1 MENKVLT
8 VCPYCGSGCQMN
20 LIVEEGKIVGAEP
33 ADGRTNEGNLCLK
46 GHYGWDFLNDPQIL
60 TARIRKPMIRKAGTL
75 AEVSWEEAIQYT
87 AEKLTAIKEKY
98 GPDAIMGTG
107 SARGP
112 GNEANYVMQKF
123 MRAVIGTNNVD
134 HCARVCHGPSVAG
147 LTYSLGD
154 GAMSNSIPEIEDTD
168 LLFIFGYN
176 AAVTHPI
183 VARRIVSAKQKGAT
197 IIVTDPRKTESAR
210 IADTWLPLKG
220 GTNMA
225 LVNAFGHVLIAEE
238 LYDKQYVEKYV
249 DGFAEYKASVQKYT
263 PEYAESI
270 TGVQAAEIRKVMRQY
285 ASANKAM
292 ILYGMGV
299 CQFAQAVDV
308 VKGLASLALLTG
320 NFGRPGVGIGPVRG
334 QNNVQ
339 GSCDMGALPNVYP
352 GYQSV
357 TDDKIRKKFEKAW
370 GVALP
375 RKVGY
380 RITEIPHLVLK
391 EDKVKAYYI
400 FGEDPVQSDPNASEV
415 RETLDKLEFVI
426 VQDIFMNKTA
436 LHADV
441 IFPATSWG
449 EHDGVYSSA
458 DRGFQR
464 IRKAIEP
471 PGEVKPD
478 WQIISEL
485 ATAMGYPMSYRNT
498 EEIWDEMRGLSPSF
512 AGASYRKMEE
522 QGSVQWPCPSE
533 DHPGTPYL
541 YEGNRFTTSSGKG
554 QLFACEWRAPLEQ
567 PDQEYPL
574 SLSTVRE
581 VGHYSVRTM
590 TGNCRALSQLS
601 DEPGFIQM
609 SPADGSS
616 LGIEDGQLVH
626 VVSRR
631 GRVLARAQI
640 SNRVKTGATYMTY
653 HFWIGA
659 CNELTGDYLDPV
671 SKTPE
676 YKYCAIRIEKIA
688 DQLRAEQQV
697 QQEYEALRAQMH
709 VEARPV

>member
-1 MENKVLT
+1 MGNKVLT
-8 VCPYCGSGCQMN
+8 VCPYCGSGCQ
-20 LIVEEGKIVGAEP
+20 LYLLVENGQVVGAEP

-46 GHYGWDFLNDPQIL
+46 GHYGWDFLNDPQLL
-60 TARIRKPMIRKAGTL
+60 TSRLRKPMIRKEGVL
-75 AEVSWEEAIQYT
+75 QEVTWEEAIQFT

-123 MRAVIGTNNVD
+123 MRAAIGTNNID

-168 LLFIFGYN
+168 LLLIFGYN

-183 VARRIVSAKQKGAT
+183 VARRIVKAKQKGAT
-197 IIVTDPRKTESAR
+197 LIVADPRMTESAR

-220 GTNMA
+220 GSNMA
-225 LVNAFGHVLIAEE
+225 LVNAFGHVLVEEE
-238 LYDKQYVEKYV
+238 LYDKDYVSDFVE
-249 DGFAEYKASVQKYT
+249 GFEEYKANVQKYT

-270 TGVQAAEIRKVMRQY
+270 TGVRAADIRKSMRQY
-285 ASANKAM
+285 AKSDKAM

-320 NFGRPGVGIGPVRG
+320 HFGRASVGIGPVRG

-357 TDDKIRKKFEKAW
+357 EDAKLRKKFEKAW
-370 GVALP
+370 GTSLP
-375 RKVGY
+375 DKTGY
-380 RITEIPHLVLK
+380 RLTEVPHLILK
-391 EDKVKAYYI
+391 EHKIKAYYI
-400 FGEDPVQSDPNASEV
+400 FGEDPVQSDPNAAEL
-415 RETLDKLEFVI
+415 REALDQLELVI

-441 IFPATSWG
+441 ILPATSWG

-471 PGEVKPD
+471 PGGVKPD
-478 WQIISEL
+478 WQIISEVS
-485 ATAMGYPMSYRNT
+485 TAMGYPMAYKNS
-498 EEIWDEMRGLSPSF
+498 EEIWDEMRKLCPSF
-512 AGASYRKMEE
+512 AGASYRKMET
-522 QGSVQWPCPSE
+522 QGDVQWPCPSE

-541 YEGNRFTTSSGKG
+541 YKGNRFTTPNGKG

-567 PDQEYPL
+567 PDVEYPL
-574 SLSTVRE
+574 TLSTVRE

-601 DEPGFIQM
+601 DEPGNIQI
-609 SPADGSS
+609 S
-616 LGIEDGQLVH
+616 LEDAAEYGIENGHLVR
-626 VVSRR
+626 VISRR
-631 GRVLARAQI
+631 GKIMARAQV
-640 SNRVKTGATYMTY
+640 SGRTKQGATYMTY

-659 CNELTGDYLDPV
+659 CNELTADYLDPV

-676 YKYCAIRIEKIA
+676 YKYCAVRVEAIA
-688 DQLRAEQQV
+688 DQAKA
-697 QQEYEALRAQMH
+697 EALIRKQYAELRKQMM
-709 VEARPV
+709 VGAMQE

>member
-8 VCPYCGSGCQMN
+8 VCPYCGSGCQ
-20 LIVEEGKIVGAEP
+20 LYLLVENGQVVGAEP

-46 GHYGWDFLNDPQIL
+46 GHYGWDFLNDPQLL
-60 TARIRKPMIRKAGTL
+60 TSRLRKPMIRKEGVL
-75 AEVSWEEAIQYT
+75 QEVSWEEAIGFT
-87 AEKLTAIKEKY
+87 AEKLNAIKEKY

-123 MRAVIGTNNVD
+123 MRAVIGTNNID

-154 GAMSNSIPEIEDTD
+154 GAMSNSIPEIENTD
-168 LLFIFGYN
+168 LLLIFGYN

-183 VARRIVSAKQKGAT
+183 VARRIVKAKQKGAVL
-197 IIVTDPRKTESAR
+197 IVADPRKTESAR

-225 LVNAFGHVLIAEE
+225 LVNAFGHVLIEEE
-238 LYDKQYVEKYV
+238 LYDKDYVSNFV
-249 DGFAEYKASVQKYT
+249 QGFDDYKANVEKYT
-263 PEYAESI
+263 PEYAERI
-270 TGVQAAEIRKVMRQY
+270 TGVRAADIRKVMRQY
-285 ASANKAM
+285 AKSDKAM

-320 NFGRPGVGIGPVRG
+320 HFGRESVGIGPVRG

-357 TDDKIRKKFEKAW
+357 EDAKIRKKFEKAW
-370 GVALP
+370 GTSLP
-375 RKVGY
+375 DKTGY
-380 RITEIPHLVLK
+380 RLTEVPHLILK
-391 EDKVKAYYI
+391 ENKIKAYYI
-400 FGEDPVQSDPNASEV
+400 FGEDPVQSDPNAAEL
-415 RETLDKLEFVI
+415 REALDQLELVI

-441 IFPATSWG
+441 ILPATSWG

-464 IRKAIEP
+464 IRKAIDP
-471 PGEVKPD
+471 PGDVKPD
-478 WQIISEL
+478 WQIISEVS
-485 ATAMGYPMSYRNT
+485 TAMGYPMAYKNS
-498 EEIWDEMRGLSPSF
+498 EEIWDEMRKLCPSF
-512 AGASYRKMEE
+512 AGASYSKMEAL
-522 QGSVQWPCPSE
+522 GGVQWPCPSE

-541 YEGNRFTTSSGKG
+541 YQGNRFTTPSGKG

-567 PDQEYPL
+567 PDAEYPL
-574 SLSTVRE
+574 TLSTVRE

-601 DEPGFIQM
+601 DEPGNIQI
-609 SPADGSS
+609 S
-616 LGIEDGQLVH
+616 LEDAAEHGIADGQLVQ
-626 VVSRR
+626 VYSRR
-631 GRVLARAQI
+631 GHIMARAQVSGRI
-640 SNRVKTGATYMTY
+640 KKGATYMTY

-659 CNELTGDYLDPV
+659 CNELTVDYLDPV

-676 YKYCAIRIEKIA
+676 FKYCAIRIEAIS
-688 DQLRAEQQV
+688 DQAQA
-697 QQEYEALRAQMH
+697 EALVRKQYAELRKQML
-709 VEARPV
+709 VGAVPE